1 MLYVNPQANAVFR
14 DRALSPGGAA
24 RETQALREFERLFL
38 FQMLKEMRSTVPE
51 GGLLDA
57 GSRQDHFEEM
67 LDDFLAGEM
76 AASGQFGIARQMA
89 AELEAR
95 HAHANP
101 AGLDRAGGIPLES
114 PKAGIAVAPPAAKG
128 LPLPE
133 PARGFPV
140 DRASAGIPLARA
152 AAAYHNAVRNVD

>member
-14 DRALSPGGAA
+14 DRALSPGASA
-24 RETQALREFERLFL
+24 RETQALQEFERLFL

-57 GSRQDHFEEM
+57 GSRQDRFEEM

-89 AELEAR
+89 AELDAR
-95 HAHANP
+95 NARANP
-101 AGLDRAGGIPLES
+101 AGPARASGIPLNA
-114 PKAGIAVAPPAAKG
+114 PKAGIPVAPPAVTG
-128 LPLPE
+128 IPLPD
-133 PARGFPV
+133 PAPGIAADRGT
-140 DRASAGIPLARA
+140 AGIPLARA
-152 AAAYHNAVRNVD
+152 NAAYRNAGIVD